1 MKRRNAH
8 EMQVYLCTCDH
19 VLVVAFAIILFDL
32 QCNSEGI
39 EITVRWTGQRRVSDV
54 CWSWRTPKGR
64 REAVQDT
71 TDLDGRGQEKMVN
84 DGGSF
89 AGKDD

>member
-1 MKRRNAH
+1 MY
-8 EMQVYLCTCDH
+8 EMQVYFCTCDH

-54 CWSWRTPKGR
+54 CWS
-64 REAVQDT
+64 
-71 TDLDGRGQEKMVN
+71 
-84 DGGSF
+84 
-89 AGKDD
+89 